1 MSEVADKAQETVE
14 QAREKGDSFNNII
27 ATLVAVSATLMALC
41 NVKDGNIVQAMAQA
55 QANAVDTWSLYQ
67 SKGVKQHL
75 LESTLEALTLQREFA
90 VGLDAAKLARLDEK
104 IKECAL
110 KVSKYESDKAKAEA
124 QARAFEKQYSDLNV
138 HDDQFD
144 ATEALLSLSLA
155 LYCVSALTRRR
166 WLLAVA
172 AAFTACGT
180 IMALAGFL
188 GWSTHPD
195 WLARLLG

>member
-1 MSEVADKAQETVE
+1 MSEVGDKAQETVE
-14 QAREKGDSFNNII
+14 RARENGDSFNNII
-27 ATLVAVSATLMALC
+27 ATLVAISATLMALC

-75 LESTLEALTLQREFA
+75 AESTLDSLTLQREFA

-104 IKECAL
+104 IKESTL
-110 KVSKYESDKAKAEA
+110 KVAKYEEDKAKAEA
-124 QARAFEKQYSDLNV
+124 QARAYEKQYNDLNV

-155 LYCVSALTRRR
+155 LYCIAALTRRR
-166 WLLAVA
+166 WLLLVA
-172 AAFTACGT
+172 AAFTVCGT
-180 IMALAGFL
+180 IMGLAGFL

-195 WLARLLG
+195 WLSKLLG